1 VKLSLQSKI
10 IVVESVIATIL
21 VAALFSDYENN
32 IYLRQY
38 LAQALGGFQ
47 ANIFLES
54 IARFGNLLLT
64 PLRVL
69 TLTLLSLM
77 TLILLLLLLFMFCT
91 FVLSMVRIRKAR
103 PRRAYHPV
111 ISEPAFDSK

>member
-10 IVVESVIATIL
+10 IVAESIVATIL
-21 VAALFSDYENN
+21 IAALLSDYYNN

-38 LAQALGGFQ
+38 LAQALGGFPTNVSLQ
-47 ANIFLES
+47 S
-54 IARFGNLLLT
+54 IARFGNFLLT

-91 FVLSMVRIRKAR
+91 FVLSMVRIRRAK

-111 ISEPAFDSK
+111 IRESAFDSK